1 MNALRWA
8 ALAVAALPVVHFC
21 FRVWLDGTLG
31 GAGAG
36 LLALPMAALL
46 AVIAGRRAQR
56 PAAPPAWL
64 GDAALLVGVALYVLG
79 AAATR
84 LDRNAWHVAGIG
96 LPAMT
101 YGLLSRA
108 RGPQVASR
116 YTFPLGFTLFLLPW
130 ERFLRELD
138 APLQIASARLG
149 VFLLGLFG
157 FELRWW
163 NEYTFWDD
171 SYYLVINETCSGMNM
186 LMTLTMYGLV
196 FGWVTLST
204 LPQRAGLLLAVA
216 PLALAANG
224 VRVAVI
230 WFMGHVGGDELAMG
244 FWHTGSAYLIFLP
257 IFWLLAVW
265 ARWLR
270 RVLPAPALEMPPAG
284 H

>member
-1 MNALRWA
+1 MNTLHWA
-8 ALAVAALPVVHFC
+8 ALVVAALPVLHFC
-21 FRVWLDGTLG
+21 VRIWLDGTLG

-36 LLALPMAALL
+36 LLALPLSGLL
-46 AVIAGRRAQR
+46 AVIAARRAQR
-56 PAAPPAWL
+56 PSSPPAAL
-64 GDAALLVGVALYVLG
+64 GDAVLLGGATLYLVGVAMT
-79 AAATR
+79 A
-84 LDRNAWHVAGIG
+84 LDRNAWHLAGLG
-96 LPAMT
+96 LPAMA
-101 YGLLSRA
+101 YGVLSRA
-108 RGPQVASR
+108 RGPQVAGR
-116 YTFPLGFTLFLLPW
+116 YLFPLAFTLFALPW

-138 APLQIASARLG
+138 APLQIISARLG

-171 SYYLVINETCSGMNM
+171 SYYLIINETCSGMNM

-196 FGWVTLST
+196 FGWVTLTS
-204 LPQRAGLLLAVA
+204 LPQRAALLLAVA

-230 WFMGHVGGDELAMG
+230 WFMGHVGGDALAMG

-257 IFWLLAVW
+257 VFWLLAVW
-265 ARWLR
+265 ARLLR
-270 RVLPAPALEMPPAG
+270 RRLPAPALEMPRAG